1 MCKWC
6 RLTAAGE
13 NSWIYRIW
21 DVYYPYLWVRPKILL
36 WCLVFFFVVV
46 IISIEY
52 FYLYFSSPLYNQK
65 AKSKSIEIWVN
76 LIHLNGYYILWMIN
90 WLRGGSFFFVG
101 GLVENFFFY
110 GSQLDKFCIYCYL
123 VYVVFIYFY
132 SRILYRLIWNCW
144 AGTDS
149 IFYMFL

>member
-1 MCKWC
+1 MG
-6 RLTAAGE
+6 RLLPLFMSKAE
-13 NSWIYRIW
+13 NTIIMSSF
-21 DVYYPYLWVRPKILL
+21 L
-36 WCLVFFFVVV
+36 VVV

-52 FYLYFSSPLYNQK
+52 FYLLFSYKQK

-76 LIHLNGYYILWMIN
+76 LIHLNGYFILWMIN
-90 WLRGGSFFFVG
+90 WSRWGRFFFLLSWVV
-101 GLVENFFFY
+101 LLKTFLFFFF

-132 SRILYRLIWNCW
+132 SRSLYRSDWNCW